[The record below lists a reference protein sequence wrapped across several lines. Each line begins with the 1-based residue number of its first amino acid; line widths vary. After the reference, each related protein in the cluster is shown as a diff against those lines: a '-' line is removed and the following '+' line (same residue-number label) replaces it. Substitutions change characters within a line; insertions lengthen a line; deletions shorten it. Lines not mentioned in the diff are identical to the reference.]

1 MEVNNLTD
9 RSFWKTYWKNY
20 QYGKVPRKMFF
31 DRFLPKDLNH
41 KCLLRSEIYV
51 SNTQENRSYG

>member
-1 MEVNNLTD
+1 MNNNLTD
-9 RSFWKTYWKNY
+9 RKTYWKNY

-41 KCLLRSEIYV
+41 K
-51 SNTQENRSYG
+51 

>member
-20 QYGKVPRKMFF
+20 QYRKILQKMFF
-31 DRFLPKDLNH
+31 DRFLPQDLNGIV
-41 KCLLRSEIYV
+41 KFI
-51 SNTQENRSYG
+51 